1 MNTTYD
7 MYVNQPNY
15 IASGTCCT
23 AAYFA
28 SAAKTS
34 LYIYYNAYYI
44 VKPSRI
50 NLLPYVSSAWL
61 IPAGQAACY
70 GTGGGASVA
79 APVGLIA
86 LLDFVTGGA
95 LNWTWVCGAPS
106 L

>member
-15 IASGTCCT
+15 IASGTCC
-23 AAYFA
+23 

-44 VKPSRI
+44 VNPSRI
-50 NLLPYVSSAWL
+50 NLLPYVSSSWL
-61 IPAGQAACY
+61 IPAGQATCY
-70 GTGGGASVA
+70 WIGASVA
-79 APVGLIA
+79 APVGLMA